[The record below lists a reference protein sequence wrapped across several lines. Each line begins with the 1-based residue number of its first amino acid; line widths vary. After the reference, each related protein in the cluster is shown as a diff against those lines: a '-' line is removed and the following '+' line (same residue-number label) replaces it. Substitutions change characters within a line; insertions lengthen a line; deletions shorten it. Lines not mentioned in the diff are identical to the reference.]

1 MLKKKNIL
9 IFGSAI
15 AFVSTLLVFSASI
28 SMYGQS
34 ENEHRLSKG
43 ELKPTTGST
52 PRLFEFE
59 EDQHEN
65 KVNPNAAAE
74 KEELS
79 PQKLPV
85 PDPNET
91 VKLSRLE
98 SDM

>member
-1 MLKKKNIL
+1 VLKKKHI
-9 IFGSAI
+9 IVGSAI

-34 ENEHRLSKG
+34 GNEYRLNKG
-43 ELKPTTGST
+43 ELKQTTGST

-65 KVNPNAAAE
+65 KVNPNAAPE
-74 KEELS
+74 KEDLS

-85 PDPNET
+85 PDPSET

-98 SDM
+98 NDM

>member
-1 MLKKKNIL
+1 M
-9 IFGSAI
+9 
-15 AFVSTLLVFSASI
+15 
-28 SMYGQS
+28 
-34 ENEHRLSKG
+34 
-43 ELKPTTGST
+43 
-52 PRLFEFE
+52 FEFE

>member
-1 MLKKKNIL
+1 
-9 IFGSAI
+9 
-15 AFVSTLLVFSASI
+15 
-28 SMYGQS
+28 MYGQS

-74 KEELS
+74 KEDLS

-98 SDM
+98 NDM

>member
-1 MLKKKNIL
+1 M
-9 IFGSAI
+9 
-15 AFVSTLLVFSASI
+15 
-28 SMYGQS
+28 
-34 ENEHRLSKG
+34 
-43 ELKPTTGST
+43 
-52 PRLFEFE
+52 FEFE

-74 KEELS
+74 KEDLS

-98 SDM
+98 NDM